1 MVKKHRIP
9 KQGAAQTASPA
20 QSQSTDA
27 PSLAT
32 TQSQQQFTSVFQLI
46 RNTSVQRSFQLVALA
61 AIYSPL
67 SQLNLSPVYGSIPAS
82 LYHRYGLI
90 VCVLLAFGVRG
101 RLPDWINRSIP
112 AFCFWIPTIQFG
124 LSKLSAEMG
133 PKSGPLLTETL
144 TYYPLLTLSMY
155 MGTQLLEDA
164 LGRDLTS
171 SLTEITPSMGLFVL
185 FTMIQRSAR
194 SWLSD
199 YAGHHLPFSRVGLQ
213 LVLAVL
219 YSIVLPH
226 SMFWPAVPSI
236 AFTTI
241 GNPHIPLVR
250 TTELCNN
257 TLALSNFTL
266 LDRTE
271 SVTGYISVLESQSD
285 PPYRALRCDHS
296 LLGGNWLAPP
306 RTPGSS
312 RDTLVPEPIYAI
324 FTMLE
329 AVRLIDPAPALTPP
343 ATQLKA
349 LNIGLGVGTAPSA
362 LIHHKINTTILELDP
377 AVHAYAVQYFH
388 LPTNHSYYIGDAVSS
403 VHASAH
409 NPSHHR
415 TYHYIIH
422 DVFTGGAEPVALFTS
437 GFLIALSTLL
447 TDDGV
452 IAINY
457 AGDLGQPS
465 TSLIYRTI
473 TSVFSSCRVFREEP
487 PLTEDS
493 TTHSAKAG
501 VDFTNMV
508 FFCRKRRSR
517 NVEEDLP
524 LRFRNPIEA
533 DFLGS
538 AMRRQYLV
546 PRWEVLPAQFEK
558 EGEVLTEKNTRLLE
572 KYHAKSAVGHWR
584 VMRGVLPDAVWET
597 W

>member
-1 MVKKHRIP
+1 MVKKHKIP
-9 KQGAAQTASPA
+9 QKGAVQTASHA
-20 QSQSTDA
+20 QSQTTDA
-27 PSLAT
+27 PSPAT
-32 TQSQQQFTSVFQLI
+32 TRSQEQFKSVFQLI

-67 SQLNLSPVYGSIPAS
+67 SQLNLSPVYGSIPAR

-101 RLPDWINRSIP
+101 QLPGWINRSIP

-133 PKSGPLLTETL
+133 PKSGPVLTESL
-144 TYYPLLTLSMY
+144 TYYPLLILSMY

-164 LGRDLTS
+164 LGRDPTS
-171 SLTEITPSMGLFVL
+171 PLTEITPSMGLFVL
-185 FTMIQRSAR
+185 FTIIQRSAR
-194 SWLSD
+194 SWLSE
-199 YAGHHLPFSRVGLQ
+199 YVGRHLLFSRLGLQ

-219 YSIVLPH
+219 YSMALPQ

-236 AFTTI
+236 AFTMI
-241 GNPHIPLVR
+241 GNPHTPLVR

-257 TLALSNFTL
+257 TLANSNFTL

-271 SVTGYISVLESQSD
+271 SITGYISVLESQSD
-285 PPYRALRCDHS
+285 PPFRALRCDHS
-296 LLGGNWLAPP
+296 LLGGNWVAPP
-306 RTPGSS
+306 WTSASTRTG
-312 RDTLVPEPIYAI
+312 LVPEPIYAI

-329 AVRLIDPAPALTPP
+329 AIRLVDPGPALTPP

-362 LIHHKINTTILELDP
+362 LLHHNINTTILELDP
-377 AVHAYAVQYFH
+377 AVHAYAVQYFD
-388 LPTNHSYYIGDAVSS
+388 LPTNHSYYIGDAVSV

-409 NPSHHR
+409 NPSHHNM
-415 TYHYIIH
+415 YHYIVH

-437 GFLIALSTLL
+437 EFLHALSTLL
-447 TDDGV
+447 TNEGA

-457 AGDLGQPS
+457 AGDLDQPS

-508 FFCRKRRSR
+508 FFCRKRSSS

-524 LRFRNPIEA
+524 LRFRKPIAA

-538 AMRRQYLV
+538 AMRKQYLV

-572 KYHAKSAVGHWR
+572 RYHAKSAVGHWR